1 MRPAAA
7 LYELEQALAEKS
19 SANEA
24 YCTEIKILTEER
36 LLLQE
41 RVDQQASSIYSLEQS
56 NQ

>member
-41 RVDQQASSIYSLEQS
+41 RIDQQASSIYSLEQS